1 MSKADAKA
9 LARLGL
15 TPMGS
20 GGSALLGFQDRVRG
34 GTSGIGIGLDDGLTA
49 RSTSV
54 LSQGQLDQIGSSRT
68 WRASLNK
75 ILSKLGDTYIARMRK
90 VVARYGAYKTG
101 RFYSSF
107 KQIRYDD
114 HGAGFNTAVGI
125 INDATDKY
133 GRQYAVYVHPKG
145 TPRDRTILKTDLK
158 PLAKQMRADLATDVR
173 PLLAQMAKARILGG
187 PRTTK

>member
-9 LARLGL
+9 LVRQGL
-15 TPMGS
+15 IPMGS
-20 GGSALLGFQDRVRG
+20 GGSPLLGFADRVRG
-34 GTSGIGIGLDDGLTA
+34 GSKGVGITLDDGLTA

-54 LSQGQLDQIGSSRT
+54 LTQTQLEQVGSSRT

-75 ILSKLGDTYIARMRK
+75 ILTRLGDTYVARMRK
-90 VVARYGAYKTG
+90 IVARYGAYKTG

-107 KQIRYDD
+107 KQVRYDD

-145 TPRDRTILKTDLK
+145 TPKSATILKTDLK
-158 PLAKQMRADLATDVR
+158 PLAREMRAELARDVR

-187 PRTTK
+187 PGAAK